1 MAPAVRLM
9 RMLRYGPKFL
19 LIAALFLVPIF
30 ILGASFLSEV
40 NHDASFVSGERAGVA
55 FLQPS
60 YQLLGDLVRSKSR
73 SGDGVRAKIKDDVA
87 AVDEEQALYGP
98 ILGTA
103 KDWGSAKTAVQKALD
118 DPNSTDAAIDAVG
131 NAINTVGT
139 GSQLVLDPIGSS
151 YYAQDPVTVQ
161 LETALPKLAQA
172 RALAVHAETARFSP
186 DDKTQMTVFQ
196 TQIDTAIGNIQ
207 SDLTQAYTFSSDL
220 KPAFADV
227 SNSLQK
233 EAAALDDSIKFSL
246 ADHPEGASKIVAH
259 SDATLAACDQFF
271 SVGAKQLDGLL
282 ASREHEAVSKRASVL
297 TLGLCCLV
305 LAGYLF
311 IGFYETTVG
320 SITALLKT
328 AKAIAAGDFAEPV
341 VDTGN
346 DEIGRLSH
354 DLQGMVDNLREVAHA
369 AEQISRGNLT
379 VHIAPRSNRDQLGLS
394 LAQMV
399 DSLRGLIGEVSL
411 SAKRVTSTG
420 TSLSRSA
427 DAARSAASAITEA
440 IHGIASVSEQAS
452 GASKQIAERCES
464 QAVSASKA
472 ETAMDSLDAAIDRVV
487 ESVHRQKST
496 VLETTELAVKA
507 RTSVSETVANMERAR
522 EAVATSAHET
532 RALGDRSEAIGSI
545 VETIRQLAEQTN
557 LLALN
562 AAIEAARAG
571 EQGKGFAVVA
581 DEVRKL
587 AERSAIA
594 THEIEHLIAEVRQ
607 GVADS
612 LVAIDAGNAQVDRS
626 VTLSGAAIDSI
637 ESLAQQTQSAR
648 TEADHLAET
657 ADRMVQRSRELHE
670 AIGTINMDSQSTAAA
685 AEQLSASSTEV
696 SAHAEQVAH
705 EATGQSRVVDQVTIA
720 ADELASMAK
729 ELNSTVSQFHIEAET
744 LHPIAA

>member
-1 MAPAVRLM
+1 
-9 RMLRYGPKFL
+9 
-19 LIAALFLVPIF
+19 
-30 ILGASFLSEV
+30 
-40 NHDASFVSGERAGVA
+40 
-55 FLQPS
+55 
-60 YQLLGDLVRSKSR
+60 
-73 SGDGVRAKIKDDVA
+73 
-87 AVDEEQALYGP
+87 
-98 ILGTA
+98 
-103 KDWGSAKTAVQKALD
+103 
-118 DPNSTDAAIDAVG
+118 
-131 NAINTVGT
+131 
-139 GSQLVLDPIGSS
+139 
-151 YYAQDPVTVQ
+151 
-161 LETALPKLAQA
+161 
-172 RALAVHAETARFSP
+172 
-186 DDKTQMTVFQ
+186 
-196 TQIDTAIGNIQ
+196 
-207 SDLTQAYTFSSDL
+207 
-220 KPAFADV
+220 
-227 SNSLQK
+227 
-233 EAAALDDSIKFSL
+233 
-246 ADHPEGASKIVAH
+246 
-259 SDATLAACDQFF
+259 
-271 SVGAKQLDGLL
+271 
-282 ASREHEAVSKRASVL
+282 
-297 TLGLCCLV
+297 
-305 LAGYLF
+305 
-311 IGFYETTVG
+311 
-320 SITALLKT
+320 
-328 AKAIAAGDFAEPV
+328 
-341 VDTGN
+341 
-346 DEIGRLSH
+346 
-354 DLQGMVDNLREVAHA
+354 
-369 AEQISRGNLT
+369 
-379 VHIAPRSNRDQLGLS
+379 
-394 LAQMV
+394 
-399 DSLRGLIGEVSL
+399 
-411 SAKRVTSTG
+411 
-420 TSLSRSA
+420 
-427 DAARSAASAITEA
+427 
-440 IHGIASVSEQAS
+440 
-452 GASKQIAERCES
+452 
-464 QAVSASKA
+464 
-472 ETAMDSLDAAIDRVV
+472 
-487 ESVHRQKST
+487 
-496 VLETTELAVKA
+496 
-507 RTSVSETVANMERAR
+507 MERAR